1 MIKLKYKVK
10 RLKEG
15 SVIGVV
21 SPSWS
26 GPASFPHVYEKG
38 LENLKKY
45 FGFKIKEFSN
55 TRMQYDGSLDYVKKR
70 VKDIHD
76 AFFDDSVD
84 AIFLSIGG
92 DDAIRL
98 LPYLDKKIIEA
109 HPKIVMGFSDS
120 TNILIYLVKLG
131 IPAFHGPSIM
141 AGFAEPEGLSEEF
154 VNHFRTFYFDNWK
167 TYTYPRYKNWT
178 EDRGGWS
185 DPDFLNRK
193 KIYKE
198 NTAVHILGGNIK
210 SEGILIGGCIEIIE
224 MLKGTEFGLTKSD
237 FENSAF
243 FLETSEDKPSPD
255 YVKCALRSYGVAGA
269 FNGIQSILIGKSRG
283 YTDDEYKK
291 LEEYISTVIQK
302 EFNNSRI
309 SIISNFDIGHTQPI
323 WILPIGIKTRIDS
336 ENKTIELVES
346 PFK

>member
-26 GPASFPHVYEKG
+26 GPAGYPQVYEKG

-45 FGFKIKEFSN
+45 FGFKIREFSN
-55 TRMQYDGSLDYVKKR
+55 TRTQYDNSMDYVKKR

-76 AFFDDSVD
+76 AFSDDNVD

-98 LPYLDKKIIEA
+98 LPYLDKKVITA

-120 TNILIYLVKLG
+120 TNLLIYLVKLG

-154 VNHFRTFYFDNWK
+154 INHFKTFYFDKWETYSYPKFK
-167 TYTYPRYKNWT
+167 TWT
-178 EDRGGWS
+178 EDRSGWS
-185 DPDFLNRK
+185 DPNFLNRK
-193 KIYKE
+193 KTYKE
-198 NTAVHILGGNIK
+198 NTNMHILGGDIK
-210 SEGILIGGCIEIIE
+210 SEGVLVGGCIEIIE
-224 MLKGTEFGLTKSD
+224 MLKGTEFGLSKSD
-237 FENSAF
+237 FANAAF
-243 FLETSEDKPSPD
+243 FFETSEDKPTPD
-255 YVKCALRSYGVAGA
+255 YVKCALRSYGVMGA
-269 FNGIQSILIGKSRG
+269 FDGIQSLLIGKSRG
-283 YTDDEYKK
+283 YTDEEYKK
-291 LEEYISTVIQK
+291 LEEYTSTVIQK
-302 EFNNSRI
+302 EFGKSKI
-309 SIISNFDIGHTQPI
+309 SIISNLDIGHTQPI
-323 WILPIGIKTRIDS
+323 WILPMGIKAKINS
-336 ENKTIELVES
+336 EEETIELTES